1 MAKNKKK
8 KVVSKLKKNEELRFG
23 TNYEEIED
31 NAEEDDEFSS
41 DLCKK
46 DEAYAS
52 KFFFS
57 SPMFIKGVED
67 CLVLHDSHA
76 HPILQEEDVFA
87 TMFLGRGVGKGHP
100 LLLTI
105 GTANMA
111 GSPHS
116 SSSRLLGLGKFGSS
130 SSPSIAKGI
139 DDNVLS
145 SSPSTTKESDAPL
158 LGKVLGSM
166 AAKNGLKDGQ
176 AMNGKWKDLF
186 SSNRSAESITKL
198 VLFSEL
204 NNASS
209 CSLLENDLCNLKDV
223 WKSCIV
229 GFCKNCKVI
238 VHNTSLC
245 PHALDKNVPKAPVTD
260 KVVSATEKILVKWQ
274 VPIKEVIS
282 DKERPIEQ
290 QLSDV
295 PSWPKVNEEAS
306 RPNASEDPSQ
316 PNIYDS
322 LPWLNSS
329 KMPSRPNDVQGSSF
343 NESFDEQRFD
353 PIQMESNA
361 GEWIGAKKRNGKSR
375 MANDSSSTL
384 GPPTV
389 VVSSLGDPV
398 YSVGINVDS
407 LCGVTTWSGI
417 RRTGVLPRSKGL
429 KALAPTNLC

>member
-41 DLCKK
+41 DLCKE

-52 KFFFS
+52 KFLFS

-87 TMFLGRGVGKGHP
+87 TTFLGSGVGKVHP

-116 SSSRLLGLGKFGSS
+116 SSSKLLGKEHGGSHSKAGLGKFGSS

-198 VLFSEL
+198 
-204 NNASS
+204 
-209 CSLLENDLCNLKDV
+209 
-223 WKSCIV
+223 
-229 GFCKNCKVI
+229 
-238 VHNTSLC
+238 
-245 PHALDKNVPKAPVTD
+245 NVPKAPVTN
-260 KVVSATEKILVKWQ
+260 KVVSATEKVLVKWR

-295 PSWPKVNEEAS
+295 PSWPKVNEETS

-316 PNIYDS
+316 SNIYDS

-361 GEWIGAKKRNGKSR
+361 
-375 MANDSSSTL
+375 
-384 GPPTV
+384 
-389 VVSSLGDPV
+389 
-398 YSVGINVDS
+398 
-407 LCGVTTWSGI
+407 
-417 RRTGVLPRSKGL
+417 
-429 KALAPTNLC
+429 